1 MVDFYVRICQEP
13 CVLKIYNT
21 RPDSCYCLM
30 GISKWPELLHVIA
43 IDNKVTQQILQ
54 RLGLKLMSQKIIRQN
69 QWSVVMSSIMEE
81 GNGN

>member
-1 MVDFYVRICQEP
+1 
-13 CVLKIYNT
+13 
-21 RPDSCYCLM
+21 M

-81 GNGN
+81 GNGSWWD

>member
-1 MVDFYVRICQEP
+1 
-13 CVLKIYNT
+13 
-21 RPDSCYCLM
+21 M
-30 GISKWPELLHVIA
+30 GISKWPELLHVA

-81 GNGN
+81 GNGNWWD

>member
-1 MVDFYVRICQEP
+1 
-13 CVLKIYNT
+13 
-21 RPDSCYCLM
+21 M
-30 GISKWPELLHVIA
+30 GISKWPELLNVIA

-81 GNGN
+81 GNGNWWD

>member
-1 MVDFYVRICQEP
+1 
-13 CVLKIYNT
+13 
-21 RPDSCYCLM
+21 M

-81 GNGN
+81 GNGNWWG

>member
-1 MVDFYVRICQEP
+1 
-13 CVLKIYNT
+13 
-21 RPDSCYCLM
+21 M
-30 GISKWPELLHVIA
+30 GISIWPELLHGIA

-81 GNGN
+81 GNGNWWD

>member
-1 MVDFYVRICQEP
+1 
-13 CVLKIYNT
+13 
-21 RPDSCYCLM
+21 M
-30 GISKWPELLHVIA
+30 GISKWPELQHVIA

-81 GNGN
+81 GNGNWWD

>member
-1 MVDFYVRICQEP
+1 
-13 CVLKIYNT
+13 
-21 RPDSCYCLM
+21 M

-43 IDNKVTQQILQ
+43 IDKQVTQQILQ

-81 GNGN
+81 GNGNWWD

>member
-1 MVDFYVRICQEP
+1 
-13 CVLKIYNT
+13 
-21 RPDSCYCLM
+21 M
-30 GISKWPELLHVIA
+30 GISKWPELLHAIA

-81 GNGN
+81 GNGNWWD

>member
-1 MVDFYVRICQEP
+1 
-13 CVLKIYNT
+13 
-21 RPDSCYCLM
+21 M

-54 RLGLKLMSQKIIRQN
+54 RLGLELMSQKIIRQN

-81 GNGN
+81 GNGNWWD

>member
-1 MVDFYVRICQEP
+1 
-13 CVLKIYNT
+13 
-21 RPDSCYCLM
+21 M
-30 GISKWPELLHVIA
+30 GTSKCPELQHVIA

-81 GNGN
+81 GNGNWWD

>member
-1 MVDFYVRICQEP
+1 
-13 CVLKIYNT
+13 
-21 RPDSCYCLM
+21 M

-69 QWSVVMSSIMEE
+69 QWSVVMSSIVEE
-81 GNGN
+81 GNGNWWD

>member
-1 MVDFYVRICQEP
+1 
-13 CVLKIYNT
+13 
-21 RPDSCYCLM
+21 M
-30 GISKWPELLHVIA
+30 GISKWPELLYVIA

-81 GNGN
+81 GNGNWWD

>member
-1 MVDFYVRICQEP
+1 
-13 CVLKIYNT
+13 
-21 RPDSCYCLM
+21 M

-69 QWSVVMSSIMEE
+69 QWSVVMSSILED
-81 GNGN
+81 GNGNWWD

>member
-1 MVDFYVRICQEP
+1 
-13 CVLKIYNT
+13 
-21 RPDSCYCLM
+21 M

-81 GNGN
+81 GNCNWWD

>member
-1 MVDFYVRICQEP
+1 
-13 CVLKIYNT
+13 
-21 RPDSCYCLM
+21 M
-30 GISKWPELLHVIA
+30 GTSKCPELLHVIA

-81 GNGN
+81 GNGNWWD

>member
-1 MVDFYVRICQEP
+1 
-13 CVLKIYNT
+13 
-21 RPDSCYCLM
+21 M

-69 QWSVVMSSIMEE
+69 QCSVVMSSIMEE
-81 GNGN
+81 GNGNWWD

>member
-1 MVDFYVRICQEP
+1 
-13 CVLKIYNT
+13 
-21 RPDSCYCLM
+21 M

-69 QWSVVMSSIMEE
+69 QWSVVMSSIMED
-81 GNGN
+81 GNGNWWD

>member
-1 MVDFYVRICQEP
+1 
-13 CVLKIYNT
+13 
-21 RPDSCYCLM
+21 M

-81 GNGN
+81 GNGNWWD